1 MVMTEGVPVYR
12 ANWGK
17 WEKVKSWGLA
27 GRRVQE
33 LLDFHS
39 GGFEPQNIKWWILG
53 QGCQESA

>member
-27 GRRVQE
+27 GRRV
-33 LLDFHS
+33 
-39 GGFEPQNIKWWILG
+39 
-53 QGCQESA
+53 